1 MTSPKPLARIA
12 GLLYLLVAI
21 FSGFAFGYVL
31 TKVYV
36 AGDAATTAANVVANA
51 GLVRMGVV
59 ADLFQATVWVF
70 LAMTLY
76 ILLKHVHLSAAR
88 AMVTLVAVG
97 AAIVCL
103 NDVFQFESVRVATDG
118 SYTAALG
125 AAGSSALVLLL
136 LEIHHYGFLVAQIFF
151 GLWLVPLGYLA
162 SDVPQGAGRRA
173 HRGGRL
179 LPRGPARGVPGPRL
193 RLRRKDQR
201 LRHHPVS
208 SRGDLDGPIPA
219 RDRREDPKAKSRRA
233 HSGRGMNATAR
244 RVGPGTFPAP
254 CPSADPGGTGHDP
267 IAEHDASDTIRRRWA
282 RCLIG

>member
-12 GLLYLLVAI
+12 GFLYLLVAI

-162 SDVPQGAGRRA
+162 YKSAMF
-173 HRGGRL
+173 
-179 LPRGPARGVPGPRL
+179 
-193 RLRRKDQR
+193 
-201 LRHHPVS
+201 
-208 SRGDLDGPIPA
+208 
-219 RDRREDPKAKSRRA
+219 PKALGVA
-233 HSGRGMNATAR
+233 LI
-244 RVGPGTFPAP
+244 VGGACYLVGLLAVFLVPDFAFGEKINVFVTI
-254 CPSADPGGTGHDP
+254 PSAV
-267 IAEHDASDTIRRRWA
+267 AEISMV
-282 RCLIG
+282 LYLLVIGVKIPKQNRDERILAAA